1 MKPALGAEFA
11 LQVSHVL
18 VWVPAA
24 ENVPAAQEAMT
35 ALDVEVQAVVTR
47 WPAVATVQA
56 VQVGFAFAPV

>member
-1 MKPALGAEFA
+1 MKPALGAELA
-11 LQVSHVL
+11 LQVVQVP

-24 ENVPAAQEAMT
+24 ENVPAAQEAT
-35 ALDVEVQAVVTR
+35 KASDVEVQAVVTR